1 MSTSAAALAHVRDLV
16 YKRAGI
22 VLAADKNYLIEARL
36 LTLARELGLQSVE
49 NVVDEARAE
58 AGDRF
63 NGRIV
68 EALTTNETTFF
79 RDVHPFDALR
89 DQVLPEL
96 LAARPVTQPLRI
108 WSAACSTGQE
118 AYSIAMT
125 VLEHFPSA
133 ESRTRILG
141 TDVAPSMVARATQG
155 HYRQLEVNRGLPA
168 PMLVKYFTR
177 EGADWA
183 INARL
188 RAMVEFKQLNLVS
201 PANPFPPADL
211 VFLRNVLIYFDEP
224 TRRGVLKRVRA
235 SMAPDGY
242 LFLGCAETT
251 ASLDDA
257 FDRVRIGSAVCHRP
271 RSNARGT

>member
-16 YKRAGI
+16 YRRAGI

-36 LTLARELGLQSVE
+36 LTLARELGLPSVE
-49 NVVDEARAE
+49 DVVDEARAE
-58 AGDRF
+58 VGDRC

-79 RDVHPFDALR
+79 RDVHPFEALHEK
-89 DQVLPEL
+89 VLPEL
-96 LAARPVTQPLRI
+96 LAARPPSQPLRV

-125 VLEHFPSA
+125 VLERMPSA
-133 ESRTRILG
+133 EARVRILG
-141 TDVAPSMVARATQG
+141 TDVAPSMVTRAHEG
-155 HYRQLEVNRGLPA
+155 RYRHLEVNRGLPA
-168 PMLVKYFTR
+168 PLLVKHFSR
-177 EGADWA
+177 DGAEWV
-183 INARL
+183 ISPRL
-188 RAMVEFKQLNLVS
+188 RTMVEFKQLNLVA
-201 PANPFPPADL
+201 PATPFPPSDL

-224 TRRGVLKRVRA
+224 TRRAVLKRVRA
-235 SMAPDGY
+235 AMAPDGY

-251 ASLDDA
+251 SSLDDA
-257 FDRVRIGSAVCHRP
+257 FDRVRVGNAVCHRP